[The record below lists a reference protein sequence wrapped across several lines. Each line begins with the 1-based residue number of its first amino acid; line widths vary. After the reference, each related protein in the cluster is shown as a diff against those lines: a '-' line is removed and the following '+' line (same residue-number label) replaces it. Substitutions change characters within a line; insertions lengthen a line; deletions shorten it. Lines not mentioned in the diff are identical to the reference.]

1 METPWPREALAAG
14 IGGKSH
20 RLCASAYA
28 AVLQMG
34 PCLTHRASPSV
45 CPAHSKDER
54 ARLIRV
60 SVLNQ
65 GNKSLI

>member
-34 PCLTHRASPSV
+34 PCLTIGPV
-45 CPAHSKDER
+45 PAC
-54 ARLIRV
+54 ARLTVKMREP
-60 SVLNQ
+60 
-65 GNKSLI
+65 G